1 MRKRFWH
8 KRVITSRH
16 TPHDTEACAVDEQQP
31 HWTSIEEIASEVL
44 SCTKCVLSGTRT
56 NAVPGDGS
64 STAAVMFIG
73 EGPGQNEDE
82 QGLPFVGRAGQ
93 LLDTLLAEV
102 PLRREDVYITNVVKC
117 RPPGNR
123 DPEPDEVAACMPYLQ
138 AQIELINPRVIV
150 TLGRHSMLRFYPAGK
165 ISNDHGRII
174 RIGKRVLLPIY
185 HPAAALRNPRL
196 NDTMREDMSR
206 IPEAV
211 REALLIR
218 SERREPAP
226 AAVAGPAVRQ
236 TNGTNGAAAVE
247 SPDTESADGQ
257 NDQDQMTLF

>member
-1 MRKRFWH
+1 L
-8 KRVITSRH
+8 S
-16 TPHDTEACAVDEQQP
+16 EQSSARS
-31 HWTSIEEIASEVL
+31 SIEEIASEVVA
-44 SCTKCVLSGTRT
+44 CTRCVLSETRT

-82 QGLPFVGRAGQ
+82 HGLPFIGRAGK

-117 RPPGNR
+117 RPPSNR
-123 DPEPDEVAACMPYLQ
+123 DPEPDEVAACMPYLK
-138 AQIELINPRVIV
+138 AQIELIDPRVIV
-150 TLGRHSMLRFYPAGK
+150 TLGRHSMLRFYPEGK

-174 RIGKRVLLPIY
+174 RIGSRVLLPVY

-196 NDTMREDMSR
+196 NETLREDMKR

-211 REALLIR
+211 RESLLLQRAPGPVSAITT
-218 SERREPAP
+218 REVSAP
-226 AAVAGPAVRQ
+226 AYETSAAGENTANGSDAAPNPAGGTTTGPAGHSDSD
-236 TNGTNGAAAVE
+236 TGDE
-247 SPDTESADGQ
+247 S
-257 NDQDQMTLF
+257 QMSLF